1 MLILCLI
8 KFNYK
13 WLSLNIYVE
22 FFISIS
28 FLFAFM
34 IFYRHFSIYL
44 LFFHVLKLSSY
55 KPKKHLVIHEYSQT
69 MIKMV
74 YPTYEQSD
82 IQTFEPFEYQ
92 REHYLF
98 LLNSP
103 FYFHR
108 TNRFDILIHRKDF
121 INLMTYNRIHPHKN
135 FYKSKYVPTFWILHL
150 KMFED
155 HNQLTHKHLVS

>member
-1 MLILCLI
+1 
-8 KFNYK
+8 
-13 WLSLNIYVE
+13 
-22 FFISIS
+22 
-28 FLFAFM
+28 M
-34 IFYRHFSIYL
+34 IFYRHFSIYP
-44 LFFHVLKLSSY
+44 LFFHVLKLSNY
-55 KPKKHLVIHEYSQT
+55 KLKKHLVIHEYSQT
-69 MIKMV
+69 MIKTV

-108 TNRFDILIHRKDF
+108 TNQFDILIHHKDF

-135 FYKSKYVPTFWILHL
+135 FYKSKYVPTF
-150 KMFED
+150 
-155 HNQLTHKHLVS
+155 